1 MSRDAFLD
9 SSILWAFVGPPQ
21 FEPQHGACV
30 AVFDHPQVR
39 RYTSESVLG
48 EVRQTERRK
57 ARLYSNMIF
66 HFQLRR
72 RPEEFSVDAFSRHV
86 ADRARQLLRGFRG
99 NEADI
104 EFLRRLGQEDSA
116 RLRAAWSKIERPLV
130 PTRNDAYFEDSL
142 RATIGLERQD
152 SKVVTDFVFWAAERD
167 RAAFVTTD
175 GGLLRVVRTR
185 LQSFLGS
192 LYMLKPTADD
202 FLEPDAFLS
211 SLAR

>member
-1 MSRDAFLD
+1 M
-9 SSILWAFVGPPQ
+9 
-21 FEPQHGACV
+21 
-30 AVFDHPQVR
+30 
-39 RYTSESVLG
+39 
-48 EVRQTERRK
+48 
-57 ARLYSNMIF
+57 
-66 HFQLRR
+66 
-72 RPEEFSVDAFSRHV
+72 DAFSRHV

-104 EFLRRLGQEDSA
+104 EFLRRLGQEDAA

-142 RATIGLERQD
+142 RATVGLERQD

-175 GGLLRVVRTR
+175 RGLLRVVRTS
-185 LQSFLGS
+185 LQSFLDS
-192 LYMLKPTADD
+192 RYMPKPTADD

-211 SLAR
+211 SLVR